1 MGKYLIRNE
10 GCDDTTETE
19 MDLSEY
25 EYRVLEKFAVE
36 NNKNSHCGCQP
47 RIEIYSNYKKED
59 EYYEYD
65 YKDNLIPR
73 KE

>member
-65 YKDNLIPR
+65 YKDNLIQR
-73 KE
+73 Q